1 MQPAG
6 LSPRARGKR
15 QHAPHQSSGA
25 GPIPAGAGE
34 TIANCHRRDF
44 GGAYPRGR
52 GGNVASPGRCSPAR
66 GLSPRARGKRSVAD
80 TQAPRAGPIP
90 AGAGETPRA
99 TSSPRLVRAYPRGR
113 GGTRGGLDMAKR
125 YGGLSPRARGK
136 PAEPGSRLQLL
147 GPIPAGAGET
157 RRLRACRRRCTAYP
171 RGRGGNY
178 PSPILIT
185 ALVGLSPRARGKL
198 VLPMLRAMCRGPIPA
213 GAGETRMFRSTS
225 SVIWAYP
232 RGRGGNPHT

>member
-15 QHAPHQSSGA
+15 QHAPHPSSGA

-113 GGTRGGLDMAKR
+113 GGNRGGLDMAKR

-185 ALVGLSPRARGKL
+185 ALWAYPRGRGGNWCCPCFAPCAVGLSPRARGKRECSA
-198 VLPMLRAMCRGPIPA
+198 VR
-213 GAGETRMFRSTS
+213 
-225 SVIWAYP
+225 P
-232 RGRGGNPHT
+232 R